1 MRKTAAIFL
10 VLCGVCFAAEEPTNV
25 RMNDLKVILEKTFL
39 SAQSEPLLNMMA
51 AEAANE
57 SEKKIDSQ
65 ELVSKFRNA
74 FHEEKNLAKFCE
86 PYQTIFSDSEVQE
99 LRKIHENPTWEK
111 YSQQGMQIFQAN
123 FQSLKE
129 SFKELALATTTE
141 AEAEE
146 VADNAELEEIAANGN
161 IIDVTK
167 DNFNQT
173 VAGSSLP
180 MIIDVNA
187 TWCNP
192 CRMME
197 PIIDELSGEYSGQ
210 IQFAKV
216 DYDSQPELVKKF
228 GVSSLPTILFVKAG
242 QKTASMKHVGFM
254 SKEDFEAKIK
264 QFLKK

>member
-1 MRKTAAIFL
+1 MKSIVALFL
-10 VLCGVCFAAEEPTNV
+10 VLCSVSFAAEKAVST
-25 RMNDLKVILEKTFL
+25 RMGDLKVILEKTFL
-39 SAQSEPLLNMMA
+39 SSQSEPLLNMMA

-57 SEKKIDSQ
+57 SEKKINSQ
-65 ELVSKFRNA
+65 ELVSKFRTA
-74 FHEEKNLAKFCE
+74 FQDEKTLAKFCE
-86 PYQTIFSDSEVQE
+86 PYKTIFSDAEVQE
-99 LRKIHENPTWEK
+99 LRKIHENPIWEK

-129 SFKELALATTTE
+129 AFKELALATP

-146 VADNAELEEIAANGN
+146 VADNAELEEIAAN

-197 PIIDELSGEYSGQ
+197 PIIDELSDEYSGQ